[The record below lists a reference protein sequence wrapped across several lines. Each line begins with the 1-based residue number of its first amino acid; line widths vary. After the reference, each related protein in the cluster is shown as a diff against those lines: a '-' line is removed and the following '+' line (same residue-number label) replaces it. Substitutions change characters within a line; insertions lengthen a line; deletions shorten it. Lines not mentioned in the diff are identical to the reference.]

1 MFCFIIDNAV
11 KKNKF
16 GSHEKTWLHSIQE
29 KCDIPYSPLLMQK
42 GKDVQDEGW
51 ALHPVGGVTDY
62 FRKYEE
68 LLLVILF
75 PLYDRVYFLLIGCNV
90 FGEC

>member
-1 MFCFIIDNAV
+1 
-11 KKNKF
+11 
-16 GSHEKTWLHSIQE
+16 
-29 KCDIPYSPLLMQK
+29 MQK

-51 ALHPVGGVTDY
+51 ALHPVGGVADY

-75 PLYDRVYFLLIGCNV
+75 PLYDRVYFLLIGCDV